1 MKRKYLIVATLTPFL
16 VFLDQFTKWLVMKH
30 MHVGQSISVIPG
42 LLSWYYLENP
52 GAAFGL
58 FRNMPES
65 FRGYF
70 FPIISIVAILVVL
83 YYLSQSDDEKI
94 FFPVSLAFVIAG
106 AMGNLTDRIRFDKV
120 VDFVLFEATFMGDGV
135 VDTMNRWFNTHS
147 WPSFNV
153 ADTLIVVGIF
163 GMSIDLLF
171 FTPFDE
177 DAEDES
183 ETTAEESETEQSD
196 DALDQPDSED

>member
-1 MKRKYLIVATLTPFL
+1 MKRKYLIVATLIPFL

-30 MHVGQSISVIPG
+30 MHVGQSITVIPG

-58 FRNMPES
+58 FRNLPES
-65 FRGYF
+65 FRGSF

-83 YYLSQSDDEKI
+83 YYLVQSDDEKI
-94 FFPVSLAFVIAG
+94 FFPVSLAFVISG
-106 AMGNLTDRIRFDKV
+106 ALGNLIDRIRFDKV

-135 VDTMNRWFNTHS
+135 VDTMNKWFNTHS

-153 ADTLIVVGIF
+153 ADTLIVAGIF

-171 FTPFDE
+171 FTPFDKDTE
-177 DAEDES
+177 EEPETGQSNDAP
-183 ETTAEESETEQSD
+183 
-196 DALDQPDSED
+196 DQPDSED